1 MRYYLLAFSLL
12 GLIKFAIFGLV
23 IGALAKLV
31 MPGNNPGGIWITMLL
46 GIAGSLLA
54 TWFLQL
60 VGHYEE
66 GETGGMDRIVRRCF
80 CPAGDLSALQAQDG
94 VVVVSFAGVSPAQR
108 TAAEVADVRR
118 PSRRTARQTRDSCWA
133 CKPNSVRRSQTAAGR
148 PFL

>member
-1 MRYYLLAFSLL
+1 MPYYLFAFSLL
-12 GLIKFAIFGLV
+12 GLIKYAIFGLV

-66 GETGGMDRIVRRCF
+66 G
-80 CPAGDLSALQAQDG
+80 
-94 VVVVSFAGVSPAQR
+94 
-108 TAAEVADVRR
+108 
-118 PSRRTARQTRDSCWA
+118 
-133 CKPNSVRRSQTAAGR
+133 QTAGWIASFVGAFVLLAIYHFFR
-148 PFL
+148 RYSGLKPTAKS